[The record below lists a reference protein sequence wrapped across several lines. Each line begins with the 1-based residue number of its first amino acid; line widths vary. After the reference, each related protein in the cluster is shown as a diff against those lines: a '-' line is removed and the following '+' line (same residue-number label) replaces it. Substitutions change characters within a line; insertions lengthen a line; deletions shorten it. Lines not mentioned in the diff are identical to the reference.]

1 VLLSASHPALDGV
14 IIVEDVVVVVVML
27 WVRLARVGILGFVV
41 VGLVVGRFVAED
53 VGFVE
58 GVVGWLVGEVVGAKT
73 YDNNAN

>member
-1 VLLSASHPALDGV
+1 VLLSASHSALDGV
-14 IIVEDVVVVVVML
+14 IIVEDVVVVML
-27 WVRLARVGILGFVV
+27 RVRLVRVGILGFVV

>member
-1 VLLSASHPALDGV
+1 
-14 IIVEDVVVVVVML
+14 L